1 MQNKTVYSFPAM
13 IALVVELT
21 KQGKT
26 INRSYTRGS
35 YGSAY
40 VVSWEDDVVE
50 QSVSEPQTLPD
61 VSPDVLQEIVVT
73 ELVEALVEIEQP
85 TDFTVLSIEQLRKL
99 CDDKGL
105 KYNPANKE
113 PKLIEILQG

>member
-50 QSVSEPQTLPD
+50 QSVSEPQAL
-61 VSPDVLQEIVVT
+61 PDVLQEIVVS
-73 ELVEALVEIEQP
+73 ELLEALVEIEQP
-85 TDFTVLSIEQLRKL
+85 TDLTVLSIEQLRKL

-105 KYNPANKE
+105 KYHPANKE
-113 PKLIEILQG
+113 TKLIEILQG